1 MQITFQCEKC
11 EARLEIDADSAGAEI
26 ECPTCGTGQ
35 VVPRKGLEPGTTIG
49 GFKLVKLIGRGG
61 MGEVYLARQLSLDRM
76 VALKLLSRSGSLSGD
91 AAERFVQEIRLTARL
106 EHPYLVT
113 AFEAGEDAGVL
124 YLAMAYIRGASLHEY
139 VRKRGPVP
147 ETDALVLGRKLASA
161 LAHAWRELRL
171 LHRDIKPSNILL
183 DSNGEPRLA
192 DLGLAKCIDK
202 NDGRTLAGALLGTPN
217 YMSPEQA
224 EGREDLDVRA
234 DIYSLGATLYTAV
247 TGQIPYEATSVV
259 ETLRRQAT
267 EPLPDPRTY
276 APQLSE
282 GFVELLGT
290 LLARD
295 RADRPKSWEALVAL
309 FDRLLARHPGAA
321 GMLPIVEAPPEKK
334 PATVEPPPQRR
345 TVAGLAAGIVIAGAL
360 GVGSGLVW
368 LQIRNSAADAPAPP
382 PQTGNRGPE
391 TPAAEST
398 ADVPAAVAS
407 TGHGQPAASPMAG
420 PTEWREAD
428 VFPGAG
434 AFGDPAQREKVLR
447 AFNEARDWARDNPED
462 IDGQIERFR
471 KLAALAPGGPLNH
484 RVQEMIRNA
493 PVMKKR
499 ARAISEEKIKAFVD
513 DALRTGNYDEA
524 LDRLSRHDGPF
535 SEELRPVRDASIAR
549 LKEAKEQ
556 AARKALQERLVALA
570 DLVAAAVIKGDHV
583 SARSEIDRAA
593 ADPVFAADQ
602 ASVEAIRTQAIELAG
617 VQATLLGSFLAQKGR
632 EVAIETRSGKV
643 ETLQIAD
650 VRGGTVVGRRILKEG
665 FIEMPL
671 TLRDLSLREKEKRL
685 GMVPGGGASLAL
697 GLLALEGGDA
707 PLAASRFLGSGS
719 ALGSALAR
727 AITTKP

>member
-1 MQITFQCEKC
+1 MQITFQCTKC
-11 EARLEIDADSAGAEI
+11 EARLEIDADSTGAEI
-26 ECPTCGTGQ
+26 ACPTCGTSL

-124 YLAMAYIRGASLHEY
+124 FLAMAYIRGASLHEH
-139 VRKRGPVP
+139 VHRRGPMT
-147 ETDALVLGRKLASA
+147 ETDALILGRKLASA

-192 DLGLAKCIDK
+192 DLGLAKCLDQ

-247 TGQIPYEATSVV
+247 TGQIPYEAASVV

-276 APQLSE
+276 APKLSE
-282 GFVELLGT
+282 EFVGLMGS

-295 RADRPKSWEALVAL
+295 RTDRPKNWEALVAL

-321 GMLPIVEAPPEKK
+321 GMLPIVEAPSSAKHSVVT
-334 PATVEPPPQRR
+334 APPSSK
-345 TVAGLAAGIVIAGAL
+345 TLLGVAAAVVIAAAL
-360 GVGSGLVW
+360 GVGSGLIW
-368 LQIRNSAADAPAPP
+368 LHMRSAGDDPALTAAAADTGTVSVAAARHAMNGPATP
-382 PQTGNRGPE
+382 
-391 TPAAEST
+391 TPAA
-398 ADVPAAVAS
+398 AVPERL
-407 TGHGQPAASPMAG
+407 TNPMD
-420 PTEWREAD
+420 WRESD
-428 VFPGAG
+428 LLPGG
-434 AFGDPAQREKVLR
+434 GPGGDPAVRDRLLR
-447 AFNEARDWARDNPED
+447 AFNEARDWARENPED

-471 KLAALAPGGPLNH
+471 KVAALAPEGPLSH
-484 RVQEMIRNA
+484 RVQEMIRAA
-493 PVMKKR
+493 PLMKKR
-499 ARAISEEKIKAFVD
+499 ARGFAEEKIRGIVA
-513 DALRTGNYDEA
+513 DALKSGRHEEGIKRLQGHTGSFASETRA
-524 LDRLSRHDGPF
+524 LREESIDRLM
-535 SEELRPVRDASIAR
+535 AAQ
-549 LKEAKEQ
+549 KETRE
-556 AARKALQERLVALA
+556 KALREKLSVVTDRVASGVL
-570 DLVAAAVIKGDHV
+570 KGDFAA
-583 SARSEIDRAA
+583 ARSELDRAGADAAMAGA
-593 ADPVFAADQ
+593 AD
-602 ASVEAIRTQAIELAG
+602 SLGAIRAQVAELAG
-617 VQATLLGSFLAQKGR
+617 VQTNILKSFLAQKGR
-632 EVAIETRSGKV
+632 EVPVEFRSGKV
-643 ETLQIAD
+643 EPLQIAD
-650 VRGGTVVGRRILKEG
+650 VRGPTIIGRRVLKEG
-665 FIEMPL
+665 FIERPFVVA
-671 TLRDLSLREKEKRL
+671 DLSLREKALRL
-685 GMVPGGGASLAL
+685 GPVAGATATIAQ
-697 GLLALEGGDA
+697 GLLALDEGDS

-727 AITTKP
+727 TLTARP